1 MRYYVIGTAGH
12 IDHGKSA
19 LVKALTGIDPDRLE
33 EEKRR
38 GMTIDLGFAH
48 FDLAGGRR
56 VGIVDVPG
64 HERLIK
70 NMLAGAT
77 GIDLVLLVVAAD
89 EGVMPQTREHLDIL
103 RFLPVRGGI
112 IVLNKVDL
120 VQDPGWIDLVTAD
133 LATLTQ
139 GTFLEHAPVIQVSAR
154 TGEGIPALVGAI
166 DRSLDGLATRTA
178 DAPVRLPIDRSFTM
192 AGFGTVVTGTL
203 WSGRI
208 AAGDTLD
215 LLPQRRSVR
224 VRGVQ
229 SHGESVEAGLAGS
242 RVAVNLTGIEKGEI
256 ERGNVLATPGV
267 FTPTTRLDVR
277 LRLLPSVPPLP
288 HLGRIRLYL
297 GSDEVIGRLALLDRR
312 RLEPGEEALTQIRI
326 ERETIANTGDPV
338 VIRRYSPMLTLGGG
352 VVTDPHPPLRRR
364 GETVAQT
371 AATLEERLEAAIQ
384 AANKTGVTVEELIAR
399 VSASRAQ
406 VETALR
412 DLTATGR
419 IVQIRGHVFH
429 VEVRD
434 QIASAIQREVTAF
447 HIAVPWR
454 PGIRKDELK
463 TRAFGPGDNR
473 LYAQIVEQLV
483 TGGEV
488 EDGGGFIRRPGFTP
502 SFSPADVTL
511 RQQLAAALLH
521 EKFAPPARTDLSK
534 STDPKTFDR
543 VLRTLLDD
551 GTVVEVAP
559 GVYFHKTAL
568 EEIRRVVADEVGS
581 KGSVTVASL
590 RDRLQTSRKY
600 ALTVLE
606 YLDTIRLTR
615 RVGDTRVLL
624 DRSTSSTPKG

>member
-1 MRYYVIGTAGH
+1 MRHYVVGTAGH

-89 EGVMPQTREHLDIL
+89 EGIMPQTREHLDIL

-112 IVLNKVDL
+112 IVINKIDL
-120 VQDPGWIDLVTAD
+120 VQDPAWIDLVTAD
-133 LATLTQ
+133 LAILTH
-139 GTFLEHAPVIQVSAR
+139 GTFLEHAPVICISAR
-154 TGEGIPALVGAI
+154 TGQGIPALMSAI

-178 DAPVRLPIDRSFTM
+178 DAPARLPVDRSFTM

-215 LLPQRRSVR
+215 LLPQGRSVR

-229 SHGESVEAGLAGS
+229 SHGASVPAGLAGS

-256 ERGNVLATPGV
+256 ERGNVLAAPGV
-267 FTPTTRLDVR
+267 FTPTRRLDVH
-277 LRLLPSVPPLP
+277 LRLLPGVPPLP
-288 HLGRIRLYL
+288 HLARIRLYL
-297 GSDEVIGRLALLDRR
+297 GSDEVIGRVALLDRR
-312 RLEPGEEALTQIRI
+312 RLEPGEETLTQIRL
-326 ERETIANTGDPV
+326 ERDTIANADDPV

-352 VVTDPHPPLRRR
+352 VVTDPHPALRRR
-364 GETVAQT
+364 GETVTQT
-371 AATLEERLEAAIQ
+371 AATLEERLLAAVR
-384 AANKTGVTVEELIAR
+384 AVNKTGLTLEELIAR

-412 DLTATGR
+412 DLTAAGR
-419 IVQIRGHVFH
+419 VLQARGHVFH
-429 VEVRD
+429 IEVRD

-447 HIAVPWR
+447 HAAVPWR
-454 PGIRKDELK
+454 PGIPKDELK
-463 TRAFGPGDNR
+463 TRAFGSGDNR

-511 RQQLAAALLH
+511 RQQVAAALLR
-521 EKFAPPARTDLSK
+521 EKFAPPAPMDLSK
-534 STDPKTFDR
+534 GTDPKTFER

-568 EEIRRVVADEVGS
+568 EEIKRVVADEVGS

-615 RVGDTRVLL
+615 RVGDARVLL
-624 DRSTSSTPKG
+624 DRSPFTTP